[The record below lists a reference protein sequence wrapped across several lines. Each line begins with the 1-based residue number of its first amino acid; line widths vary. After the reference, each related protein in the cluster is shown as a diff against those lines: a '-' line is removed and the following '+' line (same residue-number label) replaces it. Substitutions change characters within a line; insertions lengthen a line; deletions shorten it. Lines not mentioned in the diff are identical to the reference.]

1 MWLMPLS
8 FSDSAL
14 ENFTPTSPLDPAQPR
29 KDEAQCSVERIQ
41 ETRQP
46 GENSFA
52 SLPAGAERGA
62 LPATPPLTACGQVLD
77 TVSLSDLLWE
87 MGTMPGLSSPGCPWL
102 GLTERGSVSTWS
114 PHPAHGSC
122 SVNGGYYQP
131 VLKNLRSF
139 GA

>member
-1 MWLMPLS
+1 MGTWLMPLS
-8 FSDSAL
+8 FSDPAL
-14 ENFTPTSPLDPAQPR
+14 ENFTSTSPLDPVQPR
-29 KDEAQCSVERIQ
+29 KDEAQCSVERMQ

-52 SLPAGAERGA
+52 SLPAGAERGT

-102 GLTERGSVSTWS
+102 GLTERGSVSMEPGIQHTVV
-114 PHPAHGSC
+114 A
-122 SVNGGYYQP
+122 
-131 VLKNLRSF
+131 R
-139 GA
+139 